1 MNVWE
6 AIFLGLV
13 QGITE
18 FLPVSSSGHLALSS
32 MVLGLEP
39 DHILSFAAMLH
50 MGTLLAV
57 FVVTRRELL
66 ALLRKPFGPLTWM
79 LVIATIPAIAAALLF
94 GDFIEAAF
102 GGSFLGPSFF
112 ITAAVLLANL
122 LFRPGSRPLS
132 SIRWLDALVTGVAQ
146 AVAILPGVS
155 RSGSTITALLARGI
169 EREAAIKFSFLLSIP
184 AILGGFSMDMYSL
197 VKSGEGLGST
207 PAAVILAGV
216 AIAAVS
222 GFLAMRFMLK
232 KLTRKGMLIC
242 AAYAALLG
250 AFLVIDKAWLHIV
263 Q

>member
-1 MNVWE
+1 M
-6 AIFLGLV
+6 
-13 QGITE
+13 
-18 FLPVSSSGHLALSS
+18 
-32 MVLGLEP
+32 
-39 DHILSFAAMLH
+39 
-50 MGTLLAV
+50 
-57 FVVTRRELL
+57 
-66 ALLRKPFGPLTWM
+66 
-79 LVIATIPAIAAALLF
+79 
-94 GDFIEAAF
+94 
-102 GGSFLGPSFF
+102 
-112 ITAAVLLANL
+112 
-122 LFRPGSRPLS
+122 
-132 SIRWLDALVTGVAQ
+132 
-146 AVAILPGVS
+146 
-155 RSGSTITALLARGI
+155 STITALLARGI